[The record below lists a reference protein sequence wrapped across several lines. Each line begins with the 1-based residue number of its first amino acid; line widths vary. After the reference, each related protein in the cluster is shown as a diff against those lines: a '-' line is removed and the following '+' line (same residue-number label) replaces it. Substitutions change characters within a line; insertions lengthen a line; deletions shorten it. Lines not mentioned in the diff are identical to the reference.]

1 MPQVTITIPDRVSE
15 MLDAAVRETGESRS
29 GLCAEY
35 IRRGVQDEFERINRY
50 RAYSDRVQQQEKEQQ
65 K

>member
-1 MPQVTITIPDRVSE
+1 

-65 K
+65 QQK